1 PGLNRL
7 RMDMRYL
14 VVATDYDGTLATNGL
29 VSPEAVHALERLRT
43 SGRRLILVT
52 GRELRDLLR
61 IFGPVDLFEYIVAEN
76 GAVLYRPAGR
86 DTKVLAKRPPHQLVR
101 ALREKGVEPLSV
113 GEVVVASSSSNAS
126 AVLEVI
132 QALGLELQPIFN
144 KDSLMVLPPGVDK
157 ATGLA
162 AALAGMGVSPL
173 NVVGIGDAENDQALL
188 SFCGLGVAVANAVP
202 LLRERADLV
211 TQAADGAGVVELV
224 ARLVA
229 TDLADLARH
238 T

>member
-1 PGLNRL
+1 
-7 RMDMRYL
+7 MEMRYL
-14 VVATDYDGTLATNGL
+14 VVATDYDGTLATDGL
-29 VSPEAVHALERLRT
+29 VRQEAVQALECLRA

-52 GRELRDLLR
+52 GREVQDLLR
-61 IFGPVDLFEYIVAEN
+61 IFNPADLFEYVVAEN
-76 GAVLYRPAGR
+76 GAVLYRPGGR
-86 DTKVLAKRPPHQLVR
+86 DTNVLAKRPPHQLVR

-113 GEVVVASSSSNAS
+113 GEVVVATSSSNAS

-132 QALGLELQPIFN
+132 QSLGLQLQPIFN

-162 AALAGMGVSPL
+162 AALAGMGVSPR

-188 SFCGLGVAVANAVP
+188 SFCGFGVAVANAIP

-211 TQAADGAGVVELV
+211 THAADGAGVAE
-224 ARLVA
+224 
-229 TDLADLARH
+229 LADRLLATELAGLARH
-238 T
+238 P

>member
-1 PGLNRL
+1 
-7 RMDMRYL
+7 MDMRYL

-52 GRELRDLLR
+52 GREVKDLSR
-61 IFGPVDLFEYIVAEN
+61 IFGPVDLFEYVVAEN

-86 DTKVLAKRPPHQLVR
+86 QTKVLADPPPDQFVR
-101 ALREKGVEPLSV
+101 ALLKKRVEPLSV
-113 GEVVVASSSSNAS
+113 GQVVVATSSSNAT

-132 QALGLELQPIFN
+132 QDLGLELHPIFN

-162 AALAGMGVSPL
+162 AALAGMGVSPRH
-173 NVVGIGDAENDQALL
+173 VVGIGDAENDQALL
-188 SFCGLGVAVANAVP
+188 SFCGFGVAVANAVP

-211 TQAADGAGVVELV
+211 TQAADGAGVAELV
-224 ARLVA
+224 ARLLA
-229 TDLADLARH
+229 NDLAGLARR